1 MKTVAVLGAG
11 AGGAA
16 ATAELAVAGH
26 SVRLWN
32 RSAAT
37 LEPFVAAGG
46 VRYEGVLGSGLARA
60 DLFSPVLAEVIDGA
74 DVAVVCLPAI
84 AHEEVAIALATLDA
98 ALPIVL
104 NPGHT
109 GGALHLRRV
118 FRDAGAVLPPL
129 SELSTLTYVARK
141 YTPDT
146 VTISGVADRVRV
158 ACLPAGDAAVV
169 WARELFPAAR
179 PERDVLATDLANV
192 NVVLHP
198 PGAILGAAWVEATG
212 GDYLFYAEGV
222 TTGVAHVIAALDAE
236 RLAIARA
243 FGHELDPLHREMA
256 AIGTADRDAAARDDL
271 AGAIRNGVANAQ
283 IRAPDSL
290 HHRYYVE
297 DFGYGL
303 VPLLVLARLAAVD
316 APVASSLLAL
326 AGTLLEHDF
335 EAEGLNAAR
344 LGIEGLDRAA
354 LLDLVAG
361 ARV

>member
-1 MKTVAVLGAG
+1 MRTVAVLGAG

-26 SVRLWN
+26 RVRLWN
-32 RSAAT
+32 RSAET
-37 LEPFVAAGG
+37 LEPFVEAGG
-46 VRYEGVLGSGLARA
+46 VRYEGVLGSGVARA
-60 DLFSPVLAEVIDGA
+60 DLLSPVLAEVIDGA

-84 AHEEVAIALATLDA
+84 AHEEVAIALAALEPT
-98 ALPIVL
+98 LPIVL

-118 FRDAGAVLPPL
+118 FLDAGAVLPPL

-141 YTPDT
+141 YAPDT

-169 WARELFPAAR
+169 CARELFPAAR

-290 HHRYYVE
+290 RHRYYVE

-354 LLDLVAG
+354 LLHLVAG

>member
-1 MKTVAVLGAG
+1 MSTVAVLGAG

-16 ATAELAVAGH
+16 ATAELAAAGH

-32 RSAAT
+32 RSAET

-46 VRYEGVLGSGLARA
+46 VRHEGVLGSGLARPDLISPLLA
-60 DLFSPVLAEVIDGA
+60 DVIDGA

-84 AHEEVAIALATLDA
+84 AHEDVATALA
-98 ALPIVL
+98 ALGSTVPIVL

-109 GGALHLRRV
+109 GGALHVRRV
-118 FRDAGAVLPPL
+118 FRDAGTTLPPL
-129 SELSTLTYVARK
+129 AELSTLTYVARK
-141 YTPDT
+141 YAPDT

-158 ACLPAGDAAVV
+158 ACLPAGDAALV
-169 WARELFPAAR
+169 WARELFSAAS

-212 GDYLFYAEGV
+212 GDFLFYAEGV
-222 TTGVAHVIAALDAE
+222 TTGVARVIAALDLE

-243 FGHELDPLHREMA
+243 FGHVLDPLHREMA

-271 AGAIRNGVANAQ
+271 AGAIRSGAANAK

-290 HHRYYVE
+290 RHRYYLE

-303 VPLLVLARLAAVD
+303 VPLLVLARLAAVE

-326 AGTLLEHDF
+326 AGTLLDHDF
-335 EAEGLNAAR
+335 EAEGLNAKG
-344 LGIEGLDRAA
+344 LGIEQLDRAA
-354 LLDLVAG
+354 LIDLVVG
-361 ARV
+361 TRV